1 MDDIRP
7 VRDGVSNGVRRP
19 PSGGTRIAARQN
31 VHVSLPVRV
40 LSPRRGRGRA
50 LLLFGAG
57 VSLALGASA
66 LFAPQF
72 RVEKIR
78 VEGGSE
84 LLRTQVESKVK
95 AFIEREAVF
104 QGTPR
109 LFLVPRDRLAETLR
123 AEFPELATVQV
134 LRRLPATLELYL
146 QEKVTVAFL
155 EVGGRT
161 FALESEG
168 RIVAEVSSEDARRAQ
183 LPRVRDLHTTIP
195 VRPGDTV
202 LNPAVMQL
210 FHEVV
215 VKLPEQFS
223 VSVEELIIPA
233 IGSEEV
239 HVHTSG
245 GWNVLLDAR
254 RPLTDQLGALEK
266 VVTEEL
272 DAETLRRLEYI
283 DLRIQGKVFYRLK
296 R

>member
-1 MDDIRP
+1 ML
-7 VRDGVSNGVRRP
+7 
-19 PSGGTRIAARQN
+19 A
-31 VHVSLPVRV
+31 
-40 LSPRRGRGRA
+40 
-50 LLLFGAG
+50 LFGAG
-57 VSLALGASA
+57 TLAAVGASA

-72 RVEKIR
+72 RVERIR
-78 VEGGSE
+78 VDGGSE
-84 LLRTQVESKVK
+84 LLRTEVQSKAK
-95 AFIEREAVF
+95 AFIEREAVLA
-104 QGTPR
+104 GTPR

-123 AEFPELATVQV
+123 AELPELATVQV

-146 QEKVTVAFL
+146 QEKVAVAFL

-168 RIVAEVSSEDARRAQ
+168 RIVSEVSPEDARRAQ

-195 VRPGDTV
+195 VRPGDIV
-202 LNPAVMQL
+202 LNSAAMQL

-239 HVHTSG
+239 HVRTSG

-283 DLRIQGKVFYRLK
+283 DLRVLGKVFYRLK